1 MAISTYAELQTAIA
15 DTLNRDDLASVIPT
29 FISLAEAQISR
40 DVRHWRMEKRAES
53 DLTAGDQFHAL
64 PTDFCEFVRLRIN
77 NFPLAL
83 MSTDEVQRERHK
95 RDDVSGQPIG
105 YCLTGGEIELFPTP
119 DSAYSLVM
127 TYIRTIPS
135 LSDSNDTNWLLQY
148 APDVLLYGS
157 LAQSAPYLHDDER
170 IVVWGALYTAGVDKL
185 NLSSARAETSGTNLK
200 MTIRS
205 Y

>member
-15 DTLNRDDLASVIPT
+15 DFLNRDDLTSVIPT
-29 FISLAEAQISR
+29 FISLAEAQIAR

-64 PTDFCEFVRLRIN
+64 PTDFCEFVRLKIEDY
-77 NFPLAL
+77 PLAL
-83 MSTDEVQRERHK
+83 MSTDEMQHERYK
-95 RDDVSGQPIG
+95 RGDASGQPTG

-127 TYIRTIPS
+127 TYIRTIPA
-135 LSDSNDTNWLLQY
+135 LSDSNNTNWLLQY

-157 LAQSAPYLHDDER
+157 LVQSAPYLHDDER
-170 IVVWGALYTAGVDKL
+170 ALVWGALYTAGVDKL
-185 NLSSARAETSGTNLK
+185 NSSSDKAEMSGTNLK